1 MLNKILDV
9 ALLLAVA
16 IAGTVIV
23 ATAATILGEPKE
35 TAHKATT
42 APTSAVTQPT
52 TQQPTQVP
60 AATTQPATTAT
71 APAQTTIATQPPMIL
86 YDVPLS
92 TEMQL
97 FIINYAESH
106 GIAPAIIFAMIWRE
120 SSFDASAI
128 GDGGESFGLMQIQPK
143 WNMELMEQLNCMD
156 LLDPYQNVMVGISVL
171 AYQRDRYDGDI
182 AKAIVS
188 YNQGH
193 FYGTVTQY
201 AKDVLAKAEE
211 LRGTTYVQHGQ

>member
-16 IAGTVIV
+16 IASAVIV
-23 ATAATILGEPKE
+23 ATSATIFGVSNE

-42 APTSAVTQPT
+42 APTSAVTQQT
-52 TQQPTQVP
+52 TLQPTQVP
-60 AATTQPATTAT
+60 TATTQPATTAT
-71 APAQTTIATQPPMIL
+71 APEQTTAATQPTVIL

-92 TEMQL
+92 PELQL
-97 FIINYAESH
+97 FIIDYAESH
-106 GIAPAIIFAMIWRE
+106 GIDPAIIFAMIWRE
-120 SSFDASAI
+120 STFDASAI

-143 WNMELMEQLNCMD
+143 WNMELMEDLNCMN

-193 FYGTVTQY
+193 FYGTITQY
-201 AKDVLAKAEE
+201 AKDVLGKAEE